1 MGFLETMR
9 ESSTLGELV
18 ARSPELR
25 PVVFYA
31 EDSFTFAQFEG
42 YVNELLDRANHP
54 VLYVTSDPQ
63 DPLFD
68 SAPTGLEV
76 RHLDKQLGRF
86 MARLEGSVVL
96 MTMPDLGQFHVPKP
110 AKSLVL
116 YIFHSLNSVH
126 TAYREGAFDHYD
138 SFACTGTH
146 HVTELAAARSA
157 RGARDA
163 ELREVGYYKL
173 DRIARAHAGWPAQGV
188 HTPEVLLAP
197 SWGRMNLLEAHGE
210 EIIGALLGEGFKVTV
225 RPHPQFFHSLYP
237 EGQVVVKRLETAF
250 SSNQDVT
257 FELSID
263 TEDSFHRSDV
273 MISDWSGAAFEYA
286 LGTLRPVLFIDTPP
300 KIFNEQWKQ
309 VGLPQFEGEMR
320 HAVGS
325 VVSEG
330 DVRSVGARVASL
342 VAEEAAHRDRLRVL
356 RDQTVFNPGR
366 SSVAGADLIEEMV
379 QRL

>member
-1 MGFLETMR
+1 VGLLETMR

-42 YVNELLDRANHP
+42 YVAELLDRANHP
-54 VLYVTSDPQ
+54 VLYITSDSH
-63 DPLFD
+63 DPLFE
-68 SAPTGLEV
+68 SAPPGLEV
-76 RHLDKQLGRF
+76 RHLDKQLGRL
-86 MARLEGSVVL
+86 MARLDGSVVV

-110 AKSLVL
+110 ASSLVL

-138 SFACTGTH
+138 SFACTGHH
-146 HVTELAAARSA
+146 HVSELAAVRSA
-157 RGARDA
+157 RGAGDA

-173 DRIARAHAGWPAQGV
+173 DRIARAHDERPVQEGR
-188 HTPEVLLAP
+188 TPEVLLAP

-210 EIIGALLGEGFKVTV
+210 DIISALLAEGFKVTV

-237 EGQVVVKRLETAF
+237 EGEGVVKRLETGF
-250 SSNQDVT
+250 SSNQNVT

-300 KIFNEQWKQ
+300 KIFNEKWEQA
-309 VGLPQFEGEMR
+309 GLPQFEREMR
-320 HAVGS
+320 QLVGN
-325 VVSEG
+325 VVSKDE
-330 DVRSVGARVASL
+330 VRSVGPRVATL
-342 VAEEAAHRDRLRVL
+342 VAEATTRRDQLRVL
-356 RDQTVFNPGR
+356 RDRTVFNPGR